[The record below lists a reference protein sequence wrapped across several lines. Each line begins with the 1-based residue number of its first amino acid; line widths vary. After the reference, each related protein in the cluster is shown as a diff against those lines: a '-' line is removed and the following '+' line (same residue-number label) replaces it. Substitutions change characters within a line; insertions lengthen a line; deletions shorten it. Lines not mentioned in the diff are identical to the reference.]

1 MSAHHDQPV
10 DALPSVTG
18 LWARHWRAMLVSG
31 LVSLSA
37 MGSVYLWAGGSPAE
51 ATVTV
56 VGVQLLVM
64 AVVLPAAALGGR
76 SRMDVLCRGGAV
88 SDTFGAGLMTAAML
102 TEEFSWLAALK
113 IYLLVS
119 TVGLV
124 CLGVFWVI
132 RQSGAGRG
140 RAVAAVLASCGLA
153 VAIWAGLYKGKGGG
167 TSNPGREATVARRML
182 ANADLH
188 GAVSS
193 CVGLTD
199 SRVPWYGVLMVYAA
213 AAGMVWT
220 IPLVAGTGPGASVG
234 DQETDAPVDGDG

>member
-1 MSAHHDQPV
+1 MNSQQDQPV

-18 LWARHWRAMLVSG
+18 LWAVHWRAIVLSG
-31 LVSLSA
+31 VVSLSA
-37 MGSVYLWAGGSPAE
+37 MGSVYLWAGGSKAE

-88 SDTFGAGLMTAAML
+88 NDAFGAGLMTAAML

-113 IYLLVS
+113 IYVIVS

-124 CLGVFWVI
+124 CLGVFWAI

-140 RAVAAVLASCGLA
+140 RAVAAVVVSFGLA
-153 VAIWAGLYKGKGGG
+153 VGIWAGLYDGTGGANA
-167 TSNPGREATVARRML
+167 NPGREATVAQRMV
-182 ANADLH
+182 ANADLR
-188 GAVSS
+188 GAVLS

-199 SRVPWYGVLMVYAA
+199 SSVPWYGVLMVYAA

-220 IPLVAGTGPGASVG
+220 VPLVVGTGPGGAELDEEADAS
-234 DQETDAPVDGDG
+234 DDGDR

>member
-1 MSAHHDQPV
+1 MSAHHDPPV

-76 SRMDVLCRGGAV
+76 NRMDVLCRGGAV
-88 SDTFGAGLMTAAML
+88 SDAFGAGLMTAAML

-132 RQSGAGRG
+132 RRSGAGRG
-140 RAVAAVLASCGLA
+140 RAAAAVVASFGLA
-153 VAIWAGLYKGKGGG
+153 VGIWAGLYAGTGGV
-167 TSNPGREATVARRML
+167 SAGREATVARRML
-182 ANADLH
+182 ANADLR

-220 IPLVAGTGPGASVG
+220 IPLVVGSEPRGAGRDEVADTS
-234 DQETDAPVDGDG
+234 DDGDG